1 MKLFSSH
8 PSYHQSLLS
17 SLIYFRPP
25 PPNIPR
31 SSNQLCQSNH
41 DITTLLLLVTT
52 LQRRQSCSYYIFFF
66 TLIIPFPSAH
76 LNFSITHIN
85 LNQTIV
91 HSRPCISSTP
101 PTFLYFIRLYL
112 LLPKNLSI
120 IILFHPNTYFPD
132 YIHPLNHH
140 CFHTTTLTSRIQH
153 IYPRPILL
161 STPPP
166 LYHTTILNYTACN
179 YSVQTL

>member
-31 SSNQLCQSNH
+31 SSNQLSQSNH

-66 TLIIPFPSAH
+66 ILIIFFPSAH

-140 CFHTTTLTSRIQH
+140 CFHYHPHKPDPTH
-153 IYPRPILL
+153 L
-161 STPPP
+161 SSSNTAIHSNSSIP
-166 LYHTTILNYTACN
+166 YQYT
-179 YSVQTL
+179 